1 MFGGIK
7 SNHAENCTIQRKSVV
22 IFSKQIST
30 GKYNCWIFIQEKLR
44 YNNKRSNNN
53 SKWNHTLLDKYSSFD
68 DKNKQIHIR
77 KKQAFEITKFH
88 TVLYH

>member
-7 SNHAENCTIQRKSVV
+7 SNHAESCAIQRKSVV

-44 YNNKRSNNN
+44 YRQVAV
-53 SKWNHTLLDKYSSFD
+53 TLF
-68 DKNKQIHIR
+68 HIVP
-77 KKQAFEITKFH
+77 KSIA
-88 TVLYH
+88 VL